1 MSNLTTD
8 LLNYA
13 FDHGIKYVLTT
24 KLTPLTPSIA
34 DPTKR
39 KILINLNWH
48 HPGEL
53 PRLISHEIGHV
64 LNHDSGILYFVS
76 PTAHSKIE
84 VAADVTGLKILLPM
98 YYDRYF
104 DTIDSHNIN
113 YDTVM
118 TQLCI
123 PDRLS
128 KYVKKITNDYLTK

>member
-1 MSNLTTD
+1 MNSLTND

-13 FDHGIKYVLTT
+13 FDHGITYILTR
-24 KLTPLTPSIA
+24 KLEPLTPSIA
-34 DPTKR
+34 DPLNNLV
-39 KILINLNWH
+39 IINMNWC
-48 HPGEL
+48 HPREL

-64 LNHDSGILYFVS
+64 LNHDSGILYFAS

-98 YYDRYF
+98 YYNKYF

-113 YDTVM
+113 YDMVM